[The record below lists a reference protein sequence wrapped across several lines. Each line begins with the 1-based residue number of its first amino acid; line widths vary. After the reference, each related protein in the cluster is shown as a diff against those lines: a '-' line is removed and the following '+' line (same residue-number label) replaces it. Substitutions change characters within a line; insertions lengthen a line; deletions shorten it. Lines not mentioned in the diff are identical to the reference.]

1 MYVKQAPRKVAN
13 GATITTATS
22 AGQTTGLAKSTPFY
36 IWNTSTNIAFINTN
50 NETASVTLSMPIEA
64 HSMAEFPILTSKT
77 GTLNH
82 ISSGAAA
89 VLTLIKYDSAGSA

>member
-1 MYVKQAPRKVAN
+1 MYTKQSPVKVAN
-13 GATITTATS
+13 GITITTATS
-22 AGQTTGLAKSTPFY
+22 AGQKTGLAKATPFY
-36 IWNTSTNIAFINTN
+36 IWNTSTNLAFINTN

-64 HSMAEFPILTSKT
+64 HTISEFPIITSKT

-82 ISSGAAA
+82 ISTGGAA